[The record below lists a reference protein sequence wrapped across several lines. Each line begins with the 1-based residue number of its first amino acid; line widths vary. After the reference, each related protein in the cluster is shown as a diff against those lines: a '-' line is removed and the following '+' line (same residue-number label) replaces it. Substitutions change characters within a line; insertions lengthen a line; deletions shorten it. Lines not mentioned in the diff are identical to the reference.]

1 MQRRAKMAVLLLAVI
16 LSAGTLSAKQRVTG
30 YGTVFSGKETGISA
44 VLDRGRSAMHL
55 SLMCDLR
62 GLLRGNVSSPGIKA
76 IYNIEYSLRSWRISE
91 ECEIRYFAGPGI
103 SFGYVA
109 DTDNNRFGGMAALYG
124 NTGFSFNF
132 SSDIAIK
139 LYLSGELGFHLDM
152 NSTFDTSMRVY
163 SAGLRNVLYP
173 QLSIIYSF

>member
-1 MQRRAKMAVLLLAVI
+1 MAVLLLAVV
-16 LSAGTLSAKQRVTG
+16 LSAGALSARPRITG
-30 YGTVFSGKETGISA
+30 YGTVFSGKETGVAA
-44 VLDRGRSAMHL
+44 VFDRGRSAMHL

-62 GLLRGNVSSPGIKA
+62 GLLRGRVSYPGVKA
-76 IYNIEYSLRSWRISE
+76 IYNIEYYLKSWRVST

-109 DTDNNRFGGMAALYG
+109 DTDDNRFGGMAALYG

-163 SAGLRNVLYP
+163 SAGLKNALYP
-173 QLSIIYSF
+173 ELSIVYSF